1 MSVNGITGSIDS
13 YQSYSYTTKTVAQS
27 QTSSEES
34 VNTGSTESGVVYEPS
49 LEIPTSTYK
58 ANAELIEKLKSDAQ
72 AQTEKLREIVTQLI
86 TKQGTAYAN
95 ATDMWSFLS
104 QGNFTVDA
112 ATKAQAQEDISED
125 GYFGVKQTSDR
136 IIDFAVALTG
146 GDTSKLE
153 DMKEAFKK
161 GYEQAE
167 KTWGGE
173 LPEIS
178 QKTYDAV
185 LEKFDKLMNEDAE

>member
-27 QTSSEES
+27 QTNSEES

-167 KTWGGE
+167 ETWGGE

-185 LEKFDKLMNEDAE
+185 LEKFDKLMNENAE

>member
-13 YQSYSYTTKTVAQS
+13 YQSYAYSTKTAAQS
-27 QTSSEES
+27 QAGLEES
-34 VNTGSTESGVVYEPS
+34 VNDSSNSGVVYEPS

-58 ANAELIEKLKSDAQ
+58 ANAELIEKLKSDAE
-72 AQTEKLREIVTQLI
+72 AQTEKLREIVAQLI

-95 ATDMWSFLS
+95 ATDMWSFLRE
-104 QGNFTVDA
+104 GNFTVDA
-112 ATKAQAQEDISED
+112 ATKAQAEEDISED

-136 IIDFAVALTG
+136 IIDFALALTG

-153 DMKEAFKK
+153 GMKEAFKK

-178 QKTYDAV
+178 QKTFDAV

>member
-13 YQSYSYTTKTVAQS
+13 YQSYSYITKTVAQS
-27 QTSSEES
+27 QTNSEES